1 MKDISKLDKWYQEIS
16 SIEKL
21 KIDEA
26 KELYKK
32 AKMSSDVNTKK
43 IFIDKI
49 ILGTLYVVCDYI
61 KRNDIEMFYS
71 SSFDMDDIIS
81 SFNEV
86 WINKI
91 YNGDLLRVDS
101 FSNIF
106 TTSFFSEVYKNLCN
120 DEIVIK
126 EQFGI
131 PIECL
136 TDLLSIYIYFKNSG
150 KDFNKNDFISKY
162 REYNSW
168 FGYSNLDIE
177 NVIPLLDKIYI
188 NLNVRNECTLNMA
201 RTKIYEFIRVIIN
214 IGMFDRL
221 NNSFYDEVNYED
233 KVLEKIYNE
242 KFIKDVDS
250 VLIDERKKSI
260 IHERFGLDSG
270 EPETL
275 EMVGKRHS
283 LTKSRVGQ
291 IEAKSLR
298 YLRRSEKI
306 RNYVRTGDFYNEKI

>member
-1 MKDISKLDKWYQEIS
+1 MKGISKLDKWYQEIS

-32 AKMSSDVNTKK
+32 AKISSDVNTKK
-43 IFIDKI
+43 IFMDKI

-120 DEIVIK
+120 DEIMIK

-131 PIECL
+131 PTECL
-136 TDLLSIYIYFKNSG
+136 TDLLSIYIYLKNSG

-162 REYNSW
+162 MEYNRW
-168 FGYSNLDIE
+168 FSLNYLDIE
-177 NVIPLLDKIYI
+177 NVIPLLDKIYV
-188 NLNVRNECTLNMA
+188 NLNVNNESTLNIA
-201 RTKIYEFIRVIIN
+201 RTKIYEFIRIIIN
-214 IGMFDRL
+214 IGMFDRT

-233 KVLEKIYNE
+233 EVLEKIYNE
-242 KFIKDVDS
+242 KFIEDVNNI
-250 VLIDERKKSI
+250 LTDEVKKSI
-260 IHERFGLDSG
+260 IYERFGLDG
-270 EPETL
+270 EEPKTL
-275 EMVGKRHS
+275 EIVGKIYN
-283 LTKSRVGQ
+283 LSRERIRQ
-291 IEAKSLR
+291 IEAQSLR
-298 YLRRSEKI
+298 RLRRSEKI
-306 RNYVRTGDFYNEKI
+306 RNYIR

>member
-1 MKDISKLDKWYQEIS
+1 MKGISKLDKWYQEIS

-32 AKMSSDVNTKK
+32 AKISSDVNTKK
-43 IFIDKI
+43 IFMDKI

-91 YNGDLLRVDS
+91 YTGDLLRVDS

-120 DEIVIK
+120 DEIMIK

-131 PIECL
+131 PTECL
-136 TDLLSIYIYFKNSG
+136 TDLLSIYIYLKNSG

-162 REYNSW
+162 REYNGW
-168 FGYSNLDIE
+168 FGYSNLDLE
-177 NVIPLLDKIYI
+177 NVIPLFDKIYK
-188 NLNVRNECTLNMA
+188 NLNVRNESTLNIA
-201 RTKIYEFIRVIIN
+201 RTKIYEFIRIIIN
-214 IGMFDRL
+214 IGMFDRI

-233 KVLEKIYNE
+233 EVLEKIYNE
-242 KFIKDVDS
+242 KFIEDINNI
-250 VLIDERKKSI
+250 LTDEVKKSI
-260 IHERFGLDSG
+260 IYERFGLDG
-270 EPETL
+270 EEPKTL
-275 EMVGKRHS
+275 EIVGKNYN
-283 LTKSRVGQ
+283 LSRERIRQ
-291 IEAKSLR
+291 IEAQSLR
-298 YLRRSEKI
+298 RLRRSEKI
-306 RNYVRTGDFYNEKI
+306 RNYIR

>member
-1 MKDISKLDKWYQEIS
+1 
-16 SIEKL
+16 
-21 KIDEA
+21 
-26 KELYKK
+26 
-32 AKMSSDVNTKK
+32 
-43 IFIDKI
+43 
-49 ILGTLYVVCDYI
+49 
-61 KRNDIEMFYS
+61 
-71 SSFDMDDIIS
+71 
-81 SFNEV
+81 
-86 WINKI
+86 
-91 YNGDLLRVDS
+91 
-101 FSNIF
+101 
-106 TTSFFSEVYKNLCN
+106 
-120 DEIVIK
+120 
-126 EQFGI
+126 
-131 PIECL
+131 
-136 TDLLSIYIYFKNSG
+136 
-150 KDFNKNDFISKY
+150 
-162 REYNSW
+162 
-168 FGYSNLDIE
+168 
-177 NVIPLLDKIYI
+177 
-188 NLNVRNECTLNMA
+188 MA

-275 EMVGKRHS
+275 EMVGKRQS

>member
-32 AKMSSDVNTKK
+32 AKMSGDVNTKK
-43 IFIDKI
+43 IFMDKI

-101 FSNIF
+101 FSNVF

-131 PIECL
+131 STECL
-136 TDLLSIYIYFKNSG
+136 IDLLSSYIYLKNSG
-150 KDFNKNDFISKY
+150 KNFNANDLISKCK
-162 REYNSW
+162 EYNKW
-168 FGYSNLDIE
+168 FCYDTVDVE
-177 NVIPLLDKIYI
+177 NVIPLLDKIYT
-188 NLNVRNECTLNMA
+188 NLNIKNECTLNIA
-201 RTKIYEFIRVIIN
+201 KTKIYEFIRVIIN

-221 NNSFYDEVNYED
+221 NNNFKDEVNYED
-233 KVLEKIYNE
+233 KVIEKIYNE
-242 KFIKDVDS
+242 KFKKDVDS

-260 IHERFGLDSG
+260 IHERFGLDSE

-283 LTKSRVGQ
+283 LTNSRIGQ
-291 IEAKSLR
+291 IEAQSLR
-298 YLRRSEKI
+298 YLRRSAKI
-306 RNYVRTGDFYNEKI
+306 RNYI

>member
-1 MKDISKLDKWYQEIS
+1 MKNISKLEKWQKKIS
-16 SIEKL
+16 SIERL
-21 KIDEA
+21 KIEET

-32 AKMSSDVNTKK
+32 ANMSSDINIKK
-43 IFIDKI
+43 IYMDKI
-49 ILGTLYVVCDYI
+49 ILGTLYVVYDYI
-61 KRNDIEMFYS
+61 KRNDIEMFCS
-71 SSFDMDDIIS
+71 FSFDMDDIIS

-91 YNGDLLRVDS
+91 YNGNLLKVDS

-106 TTSFFSEVYKNLCN
+106 TTSFFREVYKKLCG
-120 DEIVIK
+120 DELVIK

-131 PIECL
+131 STECL
-136 TDLLSIYIYFKNSG
+136 IDLLSSYIYLKNSG
-150 KDFNKNDFISKY
+150 KNFNANDLISKCK
-162 REYNSW
+162 EYNKW
-168 FGYSNLDIE
+168 FCCGTVDVE

-188 NLNVRNECTLNMA
+188 NLNIKNECTLNIA
-201 RTKIYEFIRVIIN
+201 KTKIYEFIRVIIN

-221 NNSFYDEVNYED
+221 NNNFKDEVNYED
-233 KVLEKIYNE
+233 KVIEKNYNE
-242 KFIKDVDS
+242 KFKKDVDS

-260 IHERFGLDSG
+260 IHERFGLDTG

-283 LTKSRVGQ
+283 LTKLRVGQ

-298 YLRRSEKI
+298 YLRRNAKI
-306 RNYVRTGDFYNEKI
+306 RNYI

>member
-1 MKDISKLDKWYQEIS
+1 MKGISKLDKWYQEIS

-32 AKMSSDVNTKK
+32 VKISSDVNTKK
-43 IFIDKI
+43 IFMDKI
-49 ILGTLYVVCDYI
+49 ILGTLYVVYDYI

-71 SSFDMDDIIS
+71 SSFDMEDIIS

-136 TDLLSIYIYFKNSG
+136 TDLLSIYIYLKNSG

-162 REYNSW
+162 MEYNRW

-177 NVIPLLDKIYI
+177 NVIPLFDKIYK
-188 NLNVRNECTLNMA
+188 NLNVNNESTLNIA
-201 RTKIYEFIRVIIN
+201 RTKIYEFIRIIIN
-214 IGMFDRL
+214 IGMFDRI

-233 KVLEKIYNE
+233 EVLEKIYNE
-242 KFIKDVDS
+242 KFIEDVNNI
-250 VLIDERKKSI
+250 LTDEVKKSI
-260 IHERFGLDSG
+260 IYERFGLDG
-270 EPETL
+270 EEPKTL
-275 EMVGKRHS
+275 EIVGKIYN
-283 LTKSRVGQ
+283 LSRERIRQ
-291 IEAKSLR
+291 IEAQSLR
-298 YLRRSEKI
+298 RLRRSEKI
-306 RNYVRTGDFYNEKI
+306 RNYIR

>member
-1 MKDISKLDKWYQEIS
+1 MKYISKLDKWYQEIS

-43 IFIDKI
+43 IFMDKI
-49 ILGTLYVVCDYI
+49 ILGTLYVVFDYI

-91 YNGDLLRVDS
+91 YNGDLLKVDS

-106 TTSFFSEVYKNLCN
+106 TTSFFSEVYKKLCG

-131 PIECL
+131 STECL
-136 TDLLSIYIYFKNSG
+136 IDLLSSYIYLKNSG
-150 KDFNKNDFISKY
+150 KNFNANDLISKCK
-162 REYNSW
+162 EYNKW
-168 FGYSNLDIE
+168 FCYGTVDVE
-177 NVIPLLDKIYI
+177 NVIPLLDKIYT
-188 NLNVRNECTLNMA
+188 NLNIKNECTLNIA
-201 RTKIYEFIRVIIN
+201 KTKIYEFIRVIIN

-221 NNSFYDEVNYED
+221 NNNFKDEVNYED
-233 KVLEKIYNE
+233 KVIEKNYNE
-242 KFIKDVDS
+242 KFKKDVDS

-260 IHERFGLDSG
+260 IHERFGLDTG

-283 LTKSRVGQ
+283 LTKLRVGQ

-298 YLRRSEKI
+298 YLRRNAKI
-306 RNYVRTGDFYNEKI
+306 RNYI

>member
-1 MKDISKLDKWYQEIS
+1 MC
-16 SIEKL
+16 
-21 KIDEA
+21 
-26 KELYKK
+26 
-32 AKMSSDVNTKK
+32 SSDLV
-43 IFIDKI
+43 
-49 ILGTLYVVCDYI
+49 YDYI
-61 KRNDIEMFYS
+61 KRNDIEMFCS
-71 SSFDMDDIIS
+71 FSFDMDDIIS

-91 YNGDLLRVDS
+91 YNGDLLKVDS

-106 TTSFFSEVYKNLCN
+106 TTSFFSEVYKNLCE

-131 PIECL
+131 STKCL
-136 TDLLSIYIYFKNSG
+136 IDLLSSYIYLKNSG
-150 KDFNKNDFISKY
+150 KNFNANDLISKCK
-162 REYNSW
+162 EYNKW
-168 FGYSNLDIE
+168 FCYGTVDVE
-177 NVIPLLDKIYI
+177 NVIPLLDKIYT
-188 NLNVRNECTLNMA
+188 NLNIKNECTLNIA
-201 RTKIYEFIRVIIN
+201 KTKIYEFIRVIIN

-221 NNSFYDEVNYED
+221 NNNFKDEVNYED
-233 KVLEKIYNE
+233 KIIEKIYNE
-242 KFIKDVDS
+242 KFKKDVDS

-283 LTKSRVGQ
+283 LTKSRIRQ

-298 YLRRSEKI
+298 YLRRSAKI
-306 RNYVRTGDFYNEKI
+306 RNYI

>member
-1 MKDISKLDKWYQEIS
+1 MKNISKLEKWQKKIS
-16 SIEKL
+16 SIERL
-21 KIDEA
+21 KIEET

-32 AKMSSDVNTKK
+32 ANMSSDINIKK
-43 IFIDKI
+43 IYMDKI
-49 ILGTLYVVCDYI
+49 ILGTLYVVYDYI
-61 KRNDIEMFYS
+61 KRNDIEMFCS
-71 SSFDMDDIIS
+71 FSFDMDDIIS

-91 YNGDLLRVDS
+91 YNGNLVKVDS

-106 TTSFFSEVYKNLCN
+106 TTSFFREVYKKLCG

-131 PIECL
+131 STECL
-136 TDLLSIYIYFKNSG
+136 IDLLSSYIYLKNSG
-150 KDFNKNDFISKY
+150 KNFNANDLISKCK
-162 REYNSW
+162 EYNKW
-168 FGYSNLDIE
+168 FCYGTVDVE
-177 NVIPLLDKIYI
+177 NVIPLLDKIYT
-188 NLNVRNECTLNMA
+188 NLNIKNECTLNIA
-201 RTKIYEFIRVIIN
+201 KTKIYEFIRVIIN

-221 NNSFYDEVNYED
+221 NNNFKDEINYED
-233 KVLEKIYNE
+233 KVIEKIYNE
-242 KFIKDVDS
+242 KFKKDVDS

-260 IHERFGLDSG
+260 IHERFGLDTG

-283 LTKSRVGQ
+283 LTKLRVGQ

-298 YLRRSEKI
+298 YLRRNAKI
-306 RNYVRTGDFYNEKI
+306 RNYI

>member
-1 MKDISKLDKWYQEIS
+1 MKNISKLEKWQKKIS
-16 SIEKL
+16 SIERL
-21 KIDEA
+21 KIEET

-32 AKMSSDVNTKK
+32 ANMSSDINIKK
-43 IFIDKI
+43 IYMDKI
-49 ILGTLYVVCDYI
+49 ILGTLYVVYDYI
-61 KRNDIEMFYS
+61 KRNDIEMFCS
-71 SSFDMDDIIS
+71 FSFDMDDIIS

-91 YNGDLLRVDS
+91 YNGDLLKVDS

-106 TTSFFSEVYKNLCN
+106 TTSFFREVYKNLCE

-131 PIECL
+131 STECL
-136 TDLLSIYIYFKNSG
+136 IDLLSSYIYLKNSG
-150 KDFNKNDFISKY
+150 KNFNANDLISKCK
-162 REYNSW
+162 EYNKW
-168 FGYSNLDIE
+168 FCYGTADVE
-177 NVIPLLDKIYI
+177 NVIPLLDKIYT
-188 NLNVRNECTLNMA
+188 NLNIKNKCTLNIA
-201 RTKIYEFIRVIIN
+201 KTKIYEFIRVIIN

-221 NNSFYDEVNYED
+221 NNNFKDEVNYED
-233 KVLEKIYNE
+233 KVIEKIYNE
-242 KFIKDVDS
+242 KFKKDVDS

-260 IHERFGLDSG
+260 IHERFGLDTG

-283 LTKSRVGQ
+283 LTKLRVGQ

-298 YLRRSEKI
+298 YLRRNAKI
-306 RNYVRTGDFYNEKI
+306 RNYI